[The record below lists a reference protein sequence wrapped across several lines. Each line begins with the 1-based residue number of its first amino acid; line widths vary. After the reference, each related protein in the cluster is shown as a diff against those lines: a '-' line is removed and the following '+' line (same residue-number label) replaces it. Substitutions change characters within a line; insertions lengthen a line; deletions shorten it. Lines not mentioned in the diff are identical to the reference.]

1 MAPRV
6 CSLMSTRNSLF
17 GFPPARP
24 AHDRRYALNCSK
36 MAAELGWQPAVQL
49 DDGLRQTI
57 DWYRANA
64 NWLAAVRGS
73 EYRSYYE
80 KYYENRDL
88 SLQAVTTVGARY
100 PA

>member
-1 MAPRV
+1 MVLRV
-6 CSLMSTRNSLF
+6 LCLMSKPESLIRF
-17 GFPPARP
+17 VADRP
-24 AHDRRYALNCSK
+24 GHDRRYALNCSK